1 MVGAR
6 VVSTIARWRDL
17 HRGGPTWAVTR
28 VIAPSLVVR
37 YLPIDSILPL
47 QRLDRLGMEFEL
59 GIWAWVVPGHGAT
72 VGLCRVGVGLLGVL
86 TNCVCMVKVLGKGW
100 SPS

>member
-1 MVGAR
+1 
-6 VVSTIARWRDL
+6 
-17 HRGGPTWAVTR
+17 
-28 VIAPSLVVR
+28 VVR
-37 YLPIDSILPL
+37 CLPADSNLSP

-72 VGLCRVGVGLLGVL
+72 VGLCRVGVGHFGVL